1 MVVKF
6 WIKMSG
12 LYADFQ
18 LHPKLSC
25 QKKKKKK
32 KKIRIKKIEKTD
44 LIKFLLSKEMILAGV
59 PQFK

>member
-25 QKKKKKK
+25 QKEKKKK
-32 KKIRIKKIEKTD
+32 KKIRIKKIEKRFD
-44 LIKFLLSKEMILAGV
+44 KIFIK
-59 PQFK
+59 

>member
-32 KKIRIKKIEKTD
+32 KKIRIKKIEKRFNKK
-44 LIKFLLSKEMILAGV
+44 ILLSKEMILAGV

>member
-1 MVVKF
+1 
-6 WIKMSG
+6 MSG

-32 KKIRIKKIEKTD
+32 KIRIKKKWKKD
-44 LIKFLLSKEMILAGV
+44 LIKFLLSKEMIIAGV

>member
-32 KKIRIKKIEKTD
+32 KRIRIKKIEKRFNKKNF
-44 LIKFLLSKEMILAGV
+44 IK
-59 PQFK
+59 

>member
-32 KKIRIKKIEKTD
+32 KKIRMKKTEKRFNKKNFIK
-44 LIKFLLSKEMILAGV
+44 
-59 PQFK
+59 

>member
-32 KKIRIKKIEKTD
+32 KKIRIKKNRKKRFDKIF
-44 LIKFLLSKEMILAGV
+44 IK
-59 PQFK
+59 